1 MADIKDYVVVT
12 TVSNHRMRYVI
23 HKDDLQ
29 KMNPEQKVQP
39 IEWAQDAV
47 TCQDVEEFSQDWLG
61 EQIVDTQMM
70 SEEEMLDL
78 FNRDN
83 DYLASWTKEQK
94 LNWVGNL
101 AGGKF
106 YKNEEE

>member
-1 MADIKDYVVVT
+1 LP
-12 TVSNHRMRYVI
+12 R
-23 HKDDLQ
+23 
-29 KMNPEQKVQP
+29 
-39 IEWAQDAV
+39 
-47 TCQDVEEFSQDWLG
+47 FS
-61 EQIVDTQMM
+61 IR
-70 SEEEMLDL
+70 EEMLDL

-101 AGGKF
+101 SGDKF